1 MEKTDQLWPGG
12 YRFVFD
18 DTLFQPGTDSFLLGA
33 FAAAKRGEKVCD
45 LGAGTGLLGLL
56 LLARQKDLHI
66 TNIEIQSAACE
77 LARRSAEMNGLND
90 RITCLQADL
99 RDSSQLPTAG
109 SFDLVVSNPPYFAE
123 NSGAHAENTARCTAR
138 SEVTCT
144 LEDIFAAAARLL
156 RWGGR
161 FALVFRTERLAELME
176 TARRH
181 GLEPKRLRL
190 VQNTAHSAPSLLLLE
205 CRRGGKTG
213 LTVEA
218 PLILT
223 NTDGSPSAELDAVY
237 FRDKR

>member
-1 MEKTDQLWPGG
+1 MEKIDQLWPGG
-12 YRFVFD
+12 WQFLFD

-33 FAAAKRGEKVCD
+33 FPKLKKGEKVCD

-56 LLARQKDLHI
+56 LLARESTVHI
-66 TNIEIQSAACE
+66 TNVEIQRPACA
-77 LARRSAEMNGLND
+77 LARRTAELNGLEAS
-90 RITCLQADL
+90 ISCVEGDL
-99 RDSSQLPTAG
+99 RDTSLLAAG
-109 SFDLVVSNPPYFAE
+109 SFDLVICNPPYFPE
-123 NSGAHAENTARCTAR
+123 SSGAQAESDARRTAR
-138 SEVTCT
+138 SEVICT
-144 LEDIFAAAARLL
+144 LEDICKAAQRLL

-161 FALVFRTERLAELME
+161 LALVFRTERMAELME
-176 TARRH
+176 LTRRH

-218 PLILT
+218 PLVMT
-223 NTDGSPSAELDAVY
+223 NEDGTPTADVDAAY

>member
-1 MEKTDQLWPGG
+1 MEKMDQLWPGG
-12 YRFVFD
+12 WQFLFD

-33 FAAAKRGEKVCD
+33 FPKLKKGEKVCD

-56 LLARQKDLHI
+56 LLARESTVHI
-66 TNIEIQSAACE
+66 TNVEIQPAACALAQRTAE
-77 LARRSAEMNGLND
+77 LNGLD
-90 RITCLQADL
+90 ASISCVEGDL
-99 RDSSQLPTAG
+99 RDTSLLAVG
-109 SFDLVVSNPPYFAE
+109 SFDLVICNPPYFPE
-123 NSGAHAENTARCTAR
+123 SSGAQAESDARRTAR
-138 SEVTCT
+138 SEVICT
-144 LEDIFAAAARLL
+144 LEDICKAAARLL

-161 FALVFRTERLAELME
+161 LALVFRTERMAELMAL
-176 TARRH
+176 TRRH

-218 PLILT
+218 PLVMT
-223 NTDGSPSAELDAVY
+223 NEDGTPTADVDAAY

>member
-33 FAAAKRGEKVCD
+33 FAAAKRGDKVCD

-56 LLARQKDLHI
+56 LLARQDQLHI
-66 TNIEIQSAACE
+66 TNVEIQDAACH
-77 LARRSAEMNGLND
+77 LAQRSAELNGLSD
-90 RITCLQADL
+90 RITCLQSDL
-99 RDSSQLPTAG
+99 RDSSRLPAAG
-109 SFDLVVSNPPYFAE
+109 SMDLVVSNPPYFAAD
-123 NSGAHAENTARCTAR
+123 SGAQAESSARCTAR
-138 SEVTCT
+138 SEVSCT
-144 LEDIFAAAARLL
+144 LEDIFTAAARLL

-161 FALVFRTERLAELME
+161 FCLVFRTERLAELLE

-181 GLEPKRLRL
+181 KLEPKRLRF
-190 VQNTAHSAPSLLLLE
+190 VQNTPHSAPSLLLLE

-213 LTVEA
+213 LTVDA
-218 PLILT
+218 PLIMT
-223 NTDGSPSAELDAVY
+223 QEDGSPSLELDRIY

>member
-1 MEKTDQLWPGG
+1 MEKVDRLWPGG
-12 YRFVFD
+12 WQFLFD

-33 FAAAKRGEKVCD
+33 FPKLKQGEKVCD

-56 LLARQKDLHI
+56 LLARQPAAHI
-66 TNIEIQSAACE
+66 TNVELQPAACR
-77 LARRSAEMNGLND
+77 LAQRTAALNGLESSV
-90 RITCLQADL
+90 TCVEGDL
-99 RDSSQLPTAG
+99 RDVSLLQAG
-109 SFDLVVSNPPYFAE
+109 SFDLVICNPPYFAADT
-123 NSGAHAENTARCTAR
+123 GAQAASDARRAAR

-144 LEDIFAAAARLL
+144 LEDICCAAQQLL

-161 FALVFRTERLAELME
+161 LALVFRTERMAELME
-176 TARRH
+176 LCRRH

-190 VQNTAHSAPSLLLLE
+190 VQHTAQSAPSLLLLE

-218 PLILT
+218 PLIMT
-223 NTDGSPSAELDAVY
+223 NDDGSPTAEVDAIY